1 MGPVVEEP
9 RGAAGGERMGP
20 GSGDAGGG
28 TGGGSGAGLGP
39 REVFA
44 RMRQQWLANR
54 SDAME
59 SLLADDGVVEAPFAA
74 PGMPRRIVGRQQ
86 FMAFARA
93 ERALLPVRFEEC
105 RETAV
110 HETADPEVI
119 VVEYELTGTVT
130 TTGHRAS
137 APFIGVLRVR
147 DGKIAGWREYQ
158 DTSAIARALAA
169 PPA

>member
-1 MGPVVEEP
+1 MAGQA
-9 RGAAGGERMGP
+9 GAVP
-20 GSGDAGGG
+20 
-28 TGGGSGAGLGP
+28 GP

-44 RMRQQWLANR
+44 RMKQQWLASNF
-54 SDAME
+54 DVID
-59 SLLADDGVVEAPFAA
+59 SLLADDGVVEAPFAP
-74 PGMPRRIVGRQQ
+74 PGKPRRIVGREE
-86 FMAFARA
+86 FLAFARA

-110 HETADPEVI
+110 HETVDPEVI

-137 APFIGVLRVR
+137 APFILVLRVR
-147 DGKIAGWREYQ
+147 DGQIVAWREYQ
-158 DTSAIARALAA
+158 DTAAIARALAQ